1 MEPREQQ
8 LVIILA
14 DISGYTKFMVEN
26 QLAAVH
32 GQLCI
37 TFLIETILREVDIP
51 LQLQEIEGD
60 AVFLYAAHPGNDA
73 AWRDVLAQVRTKLV
87 RFFDVF
93 IEDMITAGEATPCK
107 CAICR
112 NAHELRL
119 KVIVHSGRAVFHT
132 IGGRFSQVSG
142 TDVILAHRLLKN
154 SVPSSEYLLMTEA
167 AYRDVG
173 REMNGEFLEGA
184 EDCEGF
190 GSVKTYVQLMGEAV
204 ERSRDALYA
213 MPPAALASRAR
224 GYLIWGLVGH
234 PRALLE
240 QMRHPVVQVGWWRRA
255 GFALASTLLLPFSFL
270 FYLFVVPR
278 RLLSRRA
285 IRVQAGRRDEA
296 VT

>member
-60 AVFLYAAHPGNDA
+60 AVFLYAAHPGDDA

-87 RFFDVF
+87 RFFDAF
-93 IEDMITAGEATPCK
+93 IEGMITAGEATPCK

-112 NAHELRL
+112 NAHDLRL

-132 IGGRFSQVSG
+132 IGRFSQVSG

-167 AYRDVG
+167 AYRDLG
-173 REMNGEFLEGA
+173 REMDGEFLEGA
-184 EDCEGF
+184 EVCEGF

-224 GYLIWGLVGH
+224 GYLIWGLVGQ

-240 QMRHPVVQVGWWRRA
+240 QMRHPVVRVGWLRRV
-255 GFALASTLLLPFSFL
+255 GFALAFTLYLPFSFL
-270 FYLFVVPR
+270 YYLFLVPR

-285 IRVQAGRRDEA
+285 VWVQAGRRDKA
-296 VT
+296 VA